1 MQIFGLADLYT
12 SQLFNIIL
20 TNKKADLCFMDTKN
34 IPLVNREISWLYFN
48 DRVLQEAADPT
59 VPLIERVK
67 FLAIFSSN
75 LDEFY
80 RVRVATLSRLANLN
94 EKAKEI
100 LGYNPKKLLGQIK
113 NIVVKQE
120 KKFHHLYE
128 NIIVKELA
136 EEKIFLLNDKQL
148 NVTRGAFVKNFFR
161 ERLLS
166 TLVPIMLDEELPLPQ
181 LRDRAIYFFVKLTK
195 GKKSRLA
202 LIEFP
207 DNLSRFLVLPDTN
220 NLKFIILLDD
230 IIRYN
235 LEDIFFIFEHD
246 SMEAYSIQLTRD
258 AELDLDKEVSEKFI
272 DALAKSIQKRSKGK
286 PMRLVFDSE
295 MPQDMLHYL
304 IKKMKLSG
312 ENLIPGNR
320 VQNFKNF
327 ISFPNVGRPDL
338 EYVKNLPLPVPGL
351 SFGKSLI
358 ELIAKKDYLISTPYQ
373 SFDYV
378 IHFLREAAIDPKV
391 KEISITVYRLAEN
404 SKIIYALINAAKNG
418 KKVNCLVEL
427 RARFDE
433 QNNIYWSNRLEEEG
447 VNVLYGIDG
456 YKVHSKI
463 CLVSRTEKG
472 RLAYYGCLSTGN
484 FNEKTATIYADHTL
498 LTANKKITADMV
510 NIFKALNKMTLPK
523 DLKSLIVSPIDSRP
537 AIYKLIDNEI
547 KLAKAGKKAYMIFKM
562 NSLADEQLI
571 TKLYQASNAGVKI
584 KMIVRGMCCL
594 VPGVKGFSENIEVIS
609 IVDKYLEHSRVHIY
623 GNGGQELLYL
633 TSADFMTRNIDNRVE
648 VGFPLYDET
657 LRKEVRDII
666 DIQLR
671 DNTKARDISGDNT
684 NKYHKTKAVALTRAQ
699 IDIYTYLKT
708 KTITH

>member
-1 MQIFGLADLYT
+1 
-12 SQLFNIIL
+12 
-20 TNKKADLCFMDTKN
+20 MDTKN

-100 LGYNPKKLLGQIK
+100 LGYNPKKLLSQIK
-113 NIVVKQE
+113 NIVIKQE
-120 KKFHHLYE
+120 KKFHNLYE
-128 NIIVKELA
+128 NILVKELA

-148 NVTRGAFVKNFFR
+148 NVTRGAFVKSFFR

-166 TLVPIMLDEELPLPQ
+166 TLVPIMLDEALPLPQ
-181 LRDRAIYFFVKLTK
+181 LRDRAIYFFVRLTK

-246 SMEAYSIQLTRD
+246 SIDAYSIQLTRD

-272 DALAKSIQKRSKGK
+272 DSLAKSIQKRSKGK

-304 IKKMKLSG
+304 VKKMKLTG

-338 EYVKNLPLPVPGL
+338 EYVKNPALPVAGL

-373 SFDYV
+373 SFDYI

-472 RLAYYGCLSTGN
+472 SLAYYGCLSTGN

-498 LTANKKITADMV
+498 LTANKKITADMLS
-510 NIFKALNKMTLPK
+510 IFRALNKLTLPK

-562 NSLADEQLI
+562 NSLADEQMI

-584 KMIVRGMCCL
+584 KMIIRGMCCL
-594 VPGVKGFSENIEVIS
+594 IPGVKGYSENIEVIS

-623 GNGGQELLYL
+623 GNGGNELMYL

-648 VGFPLYDET
+648 VGFPIYDET

-671 DNTKARDISGDNT
+671 DNTKAREISGDAT
-684 NKYHKTKAVALTRAQ
+684 NKYHKTKADTLTRAQ

-708 KTITH
+708 KNITN